1 MKVLLRGRFIA
12 LNASI
17 RKEERCKI
25 SNLIYY
31 LIKLEKEEQSKS
43 KKGRK
48 KEITIR
54 VEINDIENRKSV
66 EKLNTTRRWFFENIN
81 KIYKC
86 LVR

>member
-1 MKVLLRGRFIA
+1 MKVLLRERFIA
-12 LNASI
+12 LNAFI

-25 SNLIYY
+25 SHLIFY
-31 LIKLEKEEQSKS
+31 LIKLETEEQSKS
-43 KKGRK
+43 KKSRR

-66 EKLNTTRRWFFENIN
+66 EKLNKTRRWFFENIN